1 MPGSLGGLVVS
12 LGLNAV
18 EFTTGL
24 TKAERDAQKFAAA
37 IDKGIA
43 TAASA
48 AGVALAAIGT
58 AAAAAFAAVDKF
70 AKEAAQFQDLS
81 EKTGA
86 SAESLASFAVAANV
100 AGTSME
106 SIAGASIKLTKN
118 LTGVDDESK
127 AAGAA
132 LKALGLNIEQFKRL
146 SPDKQIDAIAKALS
160 NFEDG
165 AGKTAV
171 AIALFGKAGADA
183 LPFLKELAEGVG
195 RVNILTDEQIK
206 RADAYAD
213 AQARTRAVLQAYA
226 QALATEALPA
236 VTAFTGALIDLG
248 KSLLGVSNQASGL
261 PTDDVRRFAE
271 SAARALG
278 FVVDAGQGVATTF
291 LVVGTSLAG
300 MAAAAAS
307 VAAGEIKAAKNIMF
321 EAARDIDRLLN
332 APQFSAL
339 LEKRLAAQRAAEAA
353 TAVGPPAPRR
363 KALDFEGAQA
373 KAGRAQ
379 AERTS
384 EAERFL
390 ESLKRQLETTEK
402 LTAEETALNAI
413 QSGRLKGLT
422 PDIEARILATAR
434 EIDQIHELEAAH
446 KAAEKAL
453 QEDTRA
459 QEALARERKQATDA
473 ALVSR
478 DRILEANEALR
489 DEIAIILGGEPA
501 RKALE
506 QAHLDSAIAKK
517 KDFLGTRELAGAT
530 EDEVKAIN
538 AEIDALAER
547 KELLQGKEVAE
558 ALKRDAEALQSFK
571 NMLSTS
577 FADAFASFIDG
588 SKSASQ
594 AFKDFAKSVEQQ
606 ITRLAAQKIGDAIFG
621 GTTSGG
627 TDWISVL
634 TKLFASS
641 VGGGSFG
648 GAGGGGGFGTLASGT
663 DFWRGG
669 PTVVGESG
677 PEVVNLPRGATVTS
691 NQDSQKMFGPSM
703 NFVINVLPGAS
714 TKTAQQ
720 AAAMTGIQVQ
730 RALARNT

>member
-24 TKAERDAQKFAAA
+24 TKAEREAQKFAAA

-132 LKALGLNIEQFKRL
+132 LKALGLNIQQFKAL
-146 SPDKQIDAIAKALS
+146 SPDKQIEAIAKALA

-213 AQARTRAVLQAYA
+213 AQARTRATLQAYA
-226 QALATEALPA
+226 QAISAEALPA
-236 VTAFTGALIDLG
+236 INAFIGAAGDAA
-248 KSLLGVSNQASGL
+248 KELLGL
-261 PTDDVRRFAE
+261 TDAAGNFKVNEVRKWAEDAAIALAHLVDV
-271 SAARALG
+271 
-278 FVVDAGQGVATTF
+278 GQGVITVIQ
-291 LVVGTSLAG
+291 LVNEISRRSKVLDMFGLEDQRKSLATLG
-300 MAAAAAS
+300 ADLDKILQKS
-307 VAAGEIKAAKNIMF
+307 
-321 EAARDIDRLLN
+321 
-332 APQFSAL
+332 QFSAL
-339 LEKRLAAQRAAEAA
+339 VIKRINDQRAAEAA
-353 TAVGPPAPRR
+353 TAIGPPAPRR

-434 EIDQIHELEAAH
+434 EIDGIKALEEARKAHEKAVADEAAEIK
-446 KAAEKAL
+446 KANDE
-453 QEDTRA
+453 
-459 QEALARERKQATDA
+459 RERAIKSAQSSLASA
-473 ALVSR
+473 
-478 DRILEANEALR
+478 EAGNQSIRE
-489 DEIAIILGGEPA
+489 EIAILVGGEDA
-501 RKALE
+501 RKAIE
-506 QAHLDSAIAKK
+506 RHHIDMAIAI
-517 KDFLGTRELAGAT
+517 KDQLLGQRELNGASKEET
-530 EDEVKAIN
+530 DIIR
-538 AEIDALAER
+538 AEISTLEKR
-547 KELLQGKEVAE
+547 KELLDSRDFAE
-558 ALKRDAEALQSFK
+558 AMKRDAEQLQQFK
-571 NMLSTS
+571 NIFADT

-588 SKSASQ
+588 SKSASD
-594 AFKDFAKSVEQQ
+594 AFKAFAKSVEQQ
-606 ITRLAAQKIGDAIFG
+606 ITRLAAQNIANAIFG
-621 GTTSGG
+621 GTTGG
-627 TDWISVL
+627 GFDLSKIFQSI
-634 TKLFASS
+634 FGAI
-641 VGGGSFG
+641 GGGSFG